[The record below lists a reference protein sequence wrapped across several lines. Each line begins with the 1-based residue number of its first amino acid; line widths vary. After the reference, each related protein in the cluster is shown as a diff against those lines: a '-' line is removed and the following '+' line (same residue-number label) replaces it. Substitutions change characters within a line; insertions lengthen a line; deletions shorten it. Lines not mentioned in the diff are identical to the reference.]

1 MTDLLPTTDLKPNLE
16 GGANNP
22 TVALS
27 PPAPVPA
34 EAAAAAS
41 RAPAAGLTAVLRML
55 ACVEPGCSGTILDD
69 DYCDVCGSPASAP
82 AAASARAAA
91 AIPTKPA
98 QRGADQTAVPNQ
110 PAQQG
115 ADQTAVPTKP
125 SPASAQAASTSE
137 PSVPVKVAQAALPS
151 WPSPAAAEPA
161 ATPVKRRRV
170 LPSPAAAEP
179 AATPAKRRRVLP
191 SPSAAEPA
199 ATPVKRRRVLPIV
212 LASVAST
219 LVAVLAVAAFSIYRV
234 DRSLTQNLDREDLM
248 PTDLRGAPRPAKGKR
263 VAD

>member
-27 PPAPVPA
+27 PPAPVLAETAAAASRAPAAGLTAVPPMLAFVEPGCSGTILDDDYCDVCGSPASLPAVPA

-137 PSVPVKVAQAALPS
+137 PSVPVKVAQ
-151 WPSPAAAEPA
+151 
-161 ATPVKRRRV
+161 
-170 LPSPAAAEP
+170 
-179 AATPAKRRRVLP
+179 
-191 SPSAAEPA
+191 
-199 ATPVKRRRVLPIV
+199 
-212 LASVAST
+212 
-219 LVAVLAVAAFSIYRV
+219 
-234 DRSLTQNLDREDLM
+234 
-248 PTDLRGAPRPAKGKR
+248 
-263 VAD
+263 

>member
-179 AATPAKRRRVLP
+179 AATP
-191 SPSAAEPA
+191 
-199 ATPVKRRRVLPIV
+199 VKRRRVLPIV

-234 DRSLTQNLDREDLM
+234 DRSLTQNLDCKDLM